1 MKRTYTIWKIQ
12 VRRKTAQDPAVDF
25 GAAGDLCSFYCL
37 HDTLSSS
44 TQAFS
49 PTNKISVALT
59 ATLITATLNTLSRDK
74 HTITQTV
81 TWKAEVLITVP
92 QVSHTPI

>member
-59 ATLITATLNTLSRDK
+59 ATTATLNTLSRDK